1 VPTTVLQTTTLQTT
15 ALRTTTTLQTTT
27 PGTTAEAVP
36 EDVLVDTI
44 PDRVLL
50 NTGGMSLLGFA
61 ALVSPPWLLEATCC
75 EPERGAGDNAT
86 NQD

>member
-1 VPTTVLQTTTLQTT
+1 VLQTTTLQTT

-50 NTGGMSLLGFA
+50 NTGGMSLLSFA
-61 ALVSPPWLLEATCC
+61 ALGLASVV
-75 EPERGAGDNAT
+75 AGGYMLRAGT
-86 NQD
+86 RRRR

>member
-61 ALVSPPWLLEATCC
+61 ALGLASVV
-75 EPERGAGDNAT
+75 AGGYMLRAGT
-86 NQD
+86 RRRR

>member
-1 VPTTVLQTTTLQTT
+1 VPTTVLQTTTLQRT

-27 PGTTAEAVP
+27 PGTSAEAVP

-44 PDRVLL
+44 PDRVPL

-61 ALVSPPWLLEATCC
+61 ALGLASVV
-75 EPERGAGDNAT
+75 AGGYMLRAGT
-86 NQD
+86 QRRR